1 MKKIV
6 LTLAATLLLCL
17 PIYAQPGGIG
27 GISYSTAQTMWET
40 RDFIQDYSW
49 RGLAVEYKHMTS
61 EVFSYGFQFGWN
73 NFGQRVDDVIE
84 LDNGAISGTQIRK
97 LGVIPILV
105 SLNYH
110 AGSLYSEASP
120 YLTLNVGA
128 FYMREQYQF
137 GVFVSDRSAWHFA
150 LAPEIGVYIP
160 VSDAYLQLALKL
172 NHAFAAGDYF
182 GGGSKEFSYL
192 TLNIG
197 VAFPTF

>member
-6 LTLAATLLLCL
+6 STLAAALLLSL

-27 GISYSTAQTMWET
+27 GIAYSTGQTAWDT

-49 RGLAVEYKHMTS
+49 RGVAVEYKHITS
-61 EVFSYGFQFGWN
+61 QVFSYGFQFGWN
-73 NFGQRVDDVIE
+73 NFGQRVDDVVVLE
-84 LDNGAISGTQIRK
+84 NGAISGTQIRK

-110 AGSLYSEASP
+110 AASLYSEISP
-120 YLTLNVGA
+120 YLTLNVGT
-128 FYMREQYQF
+128 YYVREQYQL
-137 GVFVSDRSAWHFA
+137 GIFVSDRRAWHLA

-160 VSDAYLQLALKL
+160 VNDAYLQLAVKL

-182 GGGSKEFSYL
+182 GGGSKEFSFL
-192 TLNIG
+192 TINIG